1 MEVKTIYKILIVEDG
16 KIGRK
21 ILVDTLQ
28 DTYHI
33 KAVSTGREAM
43 QMVRRFRPH
52 LILLDII
59 LPDVNGFDILK
70 ELKDNLS
77 TQNIPIIVITGL
89 DTDADEEKA
98 LRLGAVDYVRKP
110 FNKVLVSARVNTHI
124 RIVKQ
129 LLTIEKLSFYDALT
143 SLANRRKFDYH
154 MEYEWQRALRKKTI
168 IGLLLLDLD
177 NFKSY
182 NATYGHRQG
191 DTMLKAVAEVLK
203 RTLNRATDIPCRW
216 GGEEFAVLIPETSQ
230 KEVLLIAEKI
240 RSRIENLEVI
250 RSGSGEI
257 TRITS
262 SISAVCAVP
271 YEFEQLEPF
280 LENAD
285 CLLYQAKKEGR
296 NRVEFLPI

>member
-182 NATYGHRQG
+182 NDTYGHRQG